1 MTPLRNLIRRPWLRV
16 LLCLALAMR
25 VLTPVG
31 AMAGT
36 ANDGGLTFKLCTA
49 AGLQTV
55 VLPAD
60 PAAPAPA
67 DAHDAGNCLAALA
80 AGASLAPA
88 VVSTPAPA
96 SLLVDRTPSPT
107 SVAIVPSVLRTQSSR
122 GPPLPLPRP

>member
-1 MTPLRNLIRRPWLRV
+1 
-16 LLCLALAMR
+16 MR

-31 AMAGT
+31 VMAGT
-36 ANDGGLTFKLCTA
+36 AGDGSLTFKLCTA

-60 PAAPAPA
+60 PAAPSPA
-67 DAHDAGNCLAALA
+67 EAHDPGTCLAALA
-80 AGASLAPA
+80 AGASLAPSVA
-88 VVSTPAPA
+88 SSPAPG
-96 SLLVDRTPSPT
+96 SFVVDRAPSLA